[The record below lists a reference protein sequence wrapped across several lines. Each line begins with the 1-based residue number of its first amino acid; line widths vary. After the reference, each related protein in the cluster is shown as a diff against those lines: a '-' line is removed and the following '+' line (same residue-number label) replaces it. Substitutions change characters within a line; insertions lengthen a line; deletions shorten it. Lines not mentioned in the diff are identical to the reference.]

1 MDGFDEFAMDG
12 WAGGDMAPWSAAAD
26 IVGLNGGDVSG
37 FAQDLGAG
45 SGPFA
50 IGNIPSGLPTLIMSG
65 SQSMPTP
72 TPRPPIQFGSM
83 GAMVGRVASSI
94 AARFPLLWGAMQVWR
109 GRGINLTVERLWTL
123 LRRFGPQFLVTAGIL
138 SLGALTELL
147 LAHSTRR
154 RRRMNV
160 LNPKALSRSVRRLA
174 GFERR
179 ASRVSSLLASTCRV
193 SRRPRGK
200 SRRACAVCHHN
211 PCTC

>member
-72 TPRPPIQFGSM
+72 TPRTPRQLGPM
-83 GAMVGRVASSI
+83 GAVVGRVASSI

-109 GRGINLTVERLWTL
+109 GRGINLKGEGVWTL
-123 LRRFGPQFLVTAGIL
+123 LRRFGPGFLVTARIL
-138 SLGALTELL
+138 SLGAVTDIMLV
-147 LAHSTRR
+147 HSTLRGCR
-154 RRRMNV
+154 ITR
-160 LNPKALSRSVRRLA
+160 LNS
-174 GFERR
+174 
-179 ASRVSSLLASTCRV
+179 
-193 SRRPRGK
+193 
-200 SRRACAVCHHN
+200 
-211 PCTC
+211 